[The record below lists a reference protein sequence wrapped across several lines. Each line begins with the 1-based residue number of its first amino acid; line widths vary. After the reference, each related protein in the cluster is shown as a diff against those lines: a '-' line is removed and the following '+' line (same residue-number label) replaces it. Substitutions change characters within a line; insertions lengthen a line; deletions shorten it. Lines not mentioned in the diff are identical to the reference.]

1 MANPAGHLADFRYQ
15 TTRDGKVMI
24 YWTNRLVKILAG
36 NAAKKFLEKAGSGDE
51 TATQYLMAKA
61 TGNFKRG
68 NERKSPGE

>member
-1 MANPAGHLADFRYQ
+1 
-15 TTRDGKVMI
+15 MI

-51 TATQYLMAKA
+51 TATQFLMAKA

-68 NERKSPGE
+68 NERNFPKDYEKEVDNARSVSG

>member
-1 MANPAGHLADFRYQ
+1 
-15 TTRDGKVMI
+15 MI

-51 TATQYLMAKA
+51 LATQYLMAKA

-68 NERKSPGE
+68 NERKSPRE